1 MAQGIP
7 VGRPPVVELRNMHAT
22 YAATWYVRPTQYR
35 FPPVDLAVQALVVSV
50 DLGDASEA
58 DHEGASDTGQEPA
71 VEASVETRGVN
82 ASSLYLETHLSGLP
96 FAQLVGRAA

>member
-22 YAATWYVRPTQYR
+22 YAATWYVCPQYR
-35 FPPVDLAVQALVVSV
+35 FPPADLAVQALAVSV
-50 DLGDASEA
+50 DVGNASEA

-96 FAQLVGRAA
+96 FAQLVDRAA